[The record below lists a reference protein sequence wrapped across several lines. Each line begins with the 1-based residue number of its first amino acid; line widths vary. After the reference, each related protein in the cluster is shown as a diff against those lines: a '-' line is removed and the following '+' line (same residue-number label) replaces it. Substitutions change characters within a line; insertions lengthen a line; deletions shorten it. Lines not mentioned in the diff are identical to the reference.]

1 MEYLNAILEAARAF
15 FLRNRRVIAIWGGIA
30 GAILLLPFVALML
43 LPQILGL
50 FAPTL
55 DLSKDLYSVNRPIA
69 YTFLDAQGR
78 EVGHRGAIVGQRLTL
93 EEMPAYLPAAFIAME
108 DRSFYSNSGISMRGL
123 IRAAITDLRAHHVVA
138 GGSTITQQTAK
149 IVFTAQER
157 TLSRKLKELME
168 TAALNKSLSK
178 KQILEL
184 YLNRIY
190 LGSGAY
196 GVDGAAHV
204 YFGKSARDVTLAE
217 AAMLATLTTA
227 PSVFSPRRDLARA
240 QARSV
245 RVLRAMVRTGAIS
258 QADAD
263 EAASHPAMVSD
274 RTITDARN
282 YYFDT
287 AVDEVNR
294 LVSVNGELPKT
305 DLVVR
310 TTFEPAIEDAARKA
324 IARALAK
331 EGGKLHA
338 SQAAAV
344 VMKPDG
350 AVAALIGGRDYDGSV
365 FNRATLAHRQPGSAF
380 KPFVYLAAVENG
392 ISPWDVRDDGPV
404 DIDGWQPTNYGGRE
418 YGTVTIADALAHSIN
433 TITAGLAQE
442 VGITTVMEAAKR
454 CGITSPL
461 EPNASLALGTSEV
474 TPFELTAAYATF
486 ASGGMKVTPYFVTDV
501 EDRAGHVLYQR
512 ETPEPERI
520 VASHVDRDM
529 LAMLYGVVQD
539 GTGRAAA
546 VAGHE
551 TAGKTGT
558 TQDYHDA
565 WFVGFTTDYV
575 AGVWVGNDDSSPMR
589 GVTGGSLP
597 ARIWNSIM
605 TVAEKGLASTPL
617 DRSEPETPTDLE
629 DGAVIASGGENG
641 ASITDDEASAP
652 PQTGQPRGFWDWLF
666 GRHAPPPPPPHEE
679 RHDRH
684 GDNGYDDEEG
694 PDNDND

>member
-1 MEYLNAILEAARAF
+1 MEFLNALQDF
-15 FLRNRRVIAIWGGIA
+15 FLRHRRALLTWGGVV
-30 GAILLLPFVALML
+30 GAVILLPIVALML

-50 FAPTL
+50 FAPKL

-69 YTFLDAQGR
+69 YTFLDVDGH

-93 EEMPAYLPAAFIAME
+93 EEMPPYLPAAFIAME
-108 DRSFYSNSGISMRGL
+108 DRSFYSNSGISVRGL
-123 IRAAITDLRAHHVVA
+123 LRAAIADLRAHHVVA

-149 IVFTAQER
+149 IVFTSQER
-157 TLSRKLKELME
+157 TFSRKMKELFE

-196 GVDGAAHV
+196 GVNGAAHV
-204 YFGKSARDVTLAE
+204 YFGKSARDLTLSE

-240 QARSV
+240 QVRAV
-245 RVLRAMVRTGAIS
+245 RVLRAMVETGAITEA
-258 QADAD
+258 QAD
-263 EAASHPAMVSD
+263 EAAAHPAIVSD
-274 RTITDARN
+274 RTIVDARN
-282 YYFDT
+282 YYFDA

-294 LVSVNGELPKT
+294 FVTVDGKLPNT
-305 DLVVR
+305 DLIVR
-310 TTFEPAIEDAARKA
+310 TNFEPKIEDAARKA
-324 IARALAK
+324 IVRTLNK
-331 EGGKLHA
+331 QGGKLHA
-338 SQAAAV
+338 SQAAVV
-344 VMKPDG
+344 VMKLDG

-404 DIDGWQPTNYGGRE
+404 DIDGWQPANYGGRE

-442 VGITTVMEAAKR
+442 VGISNVVEAAHR

-486 ASGGMKVTPYFVTDV
+486 ASGGMKVEPYFVTDV
-501 EDRAGHVLYQR
+501 EDRAGHILYR
-512 ETPEPERI
+512 RKVPAPERI
-520 VASHVDRDM
+520 VASHVNRDM

-539 GTGRAAA
+539 GTGRAAN

-565 WFVGFTTDYV
+565 WFVGFTADYV

-597 ARIWNSIM
+597 AQIWNGVMS
-605 TVAEKGLASTPL
+605 VAERGLPSTPL
-617 DRSEPETPTDLE
+617 DRSEPEAPTDTE

-641 ASITDDEASAP
+641 AAITDDEAAAP
-652 PQTGQPRGFWDWLF
+652 PPMENRGSFWDWLF
-666 GRHAPPPPPPHEE
+666 GRHPPAQQPQQQP
-679 RHDRH
+679 D
-684 GDNGYDDEEG
+684 GDQSGDG
-694 PDNDND
+694 NDN